1 MKNWVLVKI
10 IIFAFALLSALHL
23 SIELIRDNND
33 FSISIGLTILVLFGL
48 LTFNF
53 VKYIAKEYRNN

>member
-1 MKNWVLVKI
+1 MKNWVFVKI
-10 IIFAFALLSALHL
+10 IIFAFALLSALYL

-48 LTFNF
+48 LTINF
-53 VKYIAKEYRNN
+53 IKYIAKEYHNN

>member
-1 MKNWVLVKI
+1 MKNWVFVKI
-10 IIFAFALLSALHL
+10 IIFAFALLSGLYL

-33 FSISIGLTILVLFGL
+33 FSISIGITILVLFGL